1 MPTYTFKNKDTGEV
15 FDKIMKIA
23 DKPDYLRNNPNIVSV
38 VTAPEFVGDHIIQ
51 RTDAGMKE
59 VFSRIADKHPS
70 TPLADR
76 FGDSRTSKQV
86 KTEQIAKKYGLKK
99 N

>member
-1 MPTYTFKNKDTGEV
+1 
-15 FDKIMKIA
+15 
-23 DKPDYLRNNPNIVSV
+23 
-38 VTAPEFVGDHIIQ
+38 
-51 RTDAGMKE
+51 MKE